1 MLTRV
6 AYGNSTSRISNS
18 ESPENVKLV
27 TTIPAISVVLRNEGE
42 HSIINM
48 KFEYLQ
54 VINLTITIE
63 TLREDRKIF
72 PEQEQLQAFS
82 RTRWFDV

>member
-6 AYGNSTSRISNS
+6 AYGNSTSRISSS

-72 PEQEQLQAFS
+72 PEQEQFQAFS